1 MACTST
7 SHILSFADPINV
19 SVQPGDILYKSPPTN
34 QQAGRNHPGTFN
46 QYGNSKPLAFGVVC
60 ASDHVNQQVW
70 YDIIGSN
77 TPPIVGTEYLYFSKD
92 NRANTSGIIGYFA
105 KTEFLNNS
113 SFPAEIFATAVDYVE
128 SSK

>member
-1 MACTST
+1 MACTNS
-7 SHILSFADPINV
+7 SHILSFAEPINV
-19 SVQPGDILYKSPPTN
+19 SVQPGDILYKSPTTN
-34 QQAGRNHPGTFN
+34 DQAGKNHPGTYQ
-46 QYGNSKPLAFGVVC
+46 QYGNSKPVAFGTVC
-60 ASDHVNQQVW
+60 ASDHFNKQVW
-70 YDIIGSN
+70 YNLIGSN
-77 TPPIVGTEYLYFSKD
+77 TAPIVGTEYLYFSKD